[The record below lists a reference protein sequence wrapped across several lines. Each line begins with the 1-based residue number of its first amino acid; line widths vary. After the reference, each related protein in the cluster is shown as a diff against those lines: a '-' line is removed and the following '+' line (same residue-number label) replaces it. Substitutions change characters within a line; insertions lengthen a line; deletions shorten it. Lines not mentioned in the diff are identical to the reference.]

1 VLSAFGWI
9 GPAGLDKAIV
19 TKIIAE
25 LSAIG
30 QEPEVK
36 MRLAALGVEPSGLS
50 GEGFAAYM
58 RSERERLAPI
68 VDKAGITQP

>member
-9 GPAGLDKAIV
+9 GPASLDKAIV
-19 TKIIAE
+19 TKIIAD

-36 MRLAALGVEPSGLS
+36 MRLAALGVEPSPLS
-50 GEGFAAYM
+50 GFRCIYAQRA
-58 RSERERLAPI
+58 
-68 VDKAGITQP
+68 